1 MLKVTLKKSVIGY
14 NKKQRDTVK
23 ALGLG
28 KVGSS
33 VVVHP
38 ENVCVM
44 GMVNKI
50 PHLLNVEKL
59 QEPVEVKE

>member
-14 NKKQRDTVK
+14 DKRQRATVH

-28 KVGSS
+28 KIGSS
-33 VVVHP
+33 AVHEESDP
-38 ENVCVM
+38 IK
-44 GMVNKI
+44 GMIRKVN
-50 PHLLNVEKL
+50 HLITVEQL

>member
-14 NKKQRDTVK
+14 DKRQRATVR

-33 VVVHP
+33 VLQAESP
-38 ENVCVM
+38 SIL
-44 GMVNKI
+44 GMIRKV
-50 PHLLNVEKL
+50 PHLLAVETL
-59 QEPVEVKE
+59 AEPVEANE

>member
-14 NKKQRDTVK
+14 DKRQRATVK

-33 VVVHP
+33 VLQAESP
-38 ENVCVM
+38 AIL
-44 GMVNKI
+44 GMIRKV
-50 PHLLNVEKL
+50 PHLLEVETVA
-59 QEPVEVKE
+59 EPVEAKQ

>member
-14 NKKQRDTVK
+14 NKKQRATVK

-33 VVVHP
+33 VVQADSPAVL
-38 ENVCVM
+38 
-44 GMVNKI
+44 GMINKI
-50 PHLLNVEKL
+50 PHLLSVETL
-59 QEPVEVKE
+59 QEPVEATE

>member
-14 NKKQRDTVK
+14 DRRQRATVK

-33 VVVHP
+33 VLQAGSPAVL
-38 ENVCVM
+38 
-44 GMVNKI
+44 GMIRKVT
-50 PHLLNVEKL
+50 HLLDVETL
-59 QEPVEVKE
+59 SEPVEANE